1 MTLLTGFR
9 NTPVQAEVTLD
20 LPQTLWWAGTHTL
33 HSITHVPSPDSRH
46 GTEQAGG
53 YAFECAQTGMTSSY
67 KRVGKSA
74 LDLQQLF
81 AIGIGHKR
89 RLA

>member
-9 NTPVQAEVTLD
+9 NTLVQAEVTLD
-20 LPQTLWWAGTHTL
+20 LPQALWWAGTHTL
-33 HSITHVPSPDSRH
+33 HSVTHTCPPLTH
-46 GTEQAGG
+46 GWDRAGCG
-53 YAFECAQTGMTSSY
+53 YAFECSQAGMTSSY

-81 AIGIGHKR
+81 AVGIRHKR